1 MKKILINLTFALLVF
16 AFTLTGS
23 ALAKDN
29 IQANEL
35 LSLIADAKGKQVV
48 LVNFYASWC
57 PPCNEEIPHLIQ
69 LREKYSEDELIMIG
83 INLDQDASTMKK
95 FNKKTGLNYT
105 TFHDTGAIQNLYN
118 ISAIP
123 FTVVYGKKG
132 NTIYAEAGYVD
143 AKTLIKTVQYGMK

>member
-69 LREKYSEDELIMIG
+69 LREKILRR
-83 INLDQDASTMKK
+83 
-95 FNKKTGLNYT
+95 
-105 TFHDTGAIQNLYN
+105 
-118 ISAIP
+118 
-123 FTVVYGKKG
+123 
-132 NTIYAEAGYVD
+132 
-143 AKTLIKTVQYGMK
+143 